1 MEPLVSPCH
10 LKAYFLRRLLLV
22 PLTLLGITA
31 LVFAAVRAAPGGPV
45 ERALSASM
53 GGEGQGKRTR
63 AAAGGSSLTAS
74 QVLDVVEKE
83 NRDKGG
89 FRAYLEWLGVV
100 PRDDLNNK
108 IGMEFPAGGK
118 TVQIPVPGTI
128 YEAKVER
135 DDAGKAWIVPDA
147 EADLSGWQVRLI
159 TPEEQAERWK
169 KWVKGVD
176 LPKLPEYRVVL
187 FKSSYDGLFQGSL
200 GSSEKYQDSV
210 WSMILQRMPVSI
222 YFGIVSML
230 VIYGVC
236 LPLGILK
243 AIRHRTF
250 LDNAS
255 SVAVFAGYAI
265 PGYALGSL
273 LVVFLGAKLGW
284 FPLRGFT
291 GDDFDTLSP
300 AAKVKDVLHHTAMP
314 LVCYLISSFAFM
326 TMLMKNN
333 LMDNLAADY
342 VRTAAAKGVSFPRAV
357 FKHAFR
363 NSLIP
368 IATTFGN
375 NISIFVTGSI
385 LIEKVFDIN
394 GFGLLE
400 YSAILEI
407 DETLIMGVTFVAA
420 VLMLIGNVLSDL
432 CVAMV
437 DPRVSY
443 K

>member
-1 MEPLVSPCH
+1 VEPLVSFRH
-10 LKAYFLRRLLLV
+10 LKAYFLRRLLLI

-31 LVFAAVRAAPGGPV
+31 LVFAANRAAPGGPM
-45 ERALSASM
+45 EQGLSSLM
-53 GGEGQGKRTR
+53 GGEARGKRSR
-63 AAAGGSSLTAS
+63 AEAGGMSLNAA
-74 QVLDVVEKE
+74 QVLELEEKYD
-83 NRDKGG
+83 RDKSGL
-89 FRAYLEWLGVV
+89 RAYGEWLGVV
-100 PRDDLNNK
+100 PKDDINNK
-108 IGMEFPAGGK
+108 IGAEFPPGEK
-118 TVQIPVPGTI
+118 IVEIPVPGTI
-128 YEAKVER
+128 NIAKVER
-135 DDAGKAWIVPDA
+135 DDAGNVKILPDP
-147 EADLSGWQVRLI
+147 EVDLSGWQVRMR
-159 TPEEQAERWK
+159 TPDEQAERWK

-176 LPKLPEYRVVL
+176 LPKPPEYRAVL
-187 FKSSYDGLFQGSL
+187 FKSSYDGILEGSL
-200 GSSEKYQDSV
+200 GNSQKYQDPV
-210 WSMILQRMPVSI
+210 WSMILQRIPVSL

-273 LVVFLGAKLGW
+273 LVVYLGAQLGW

-300 AAKVKDVLHHTAMP
+300 AGKVKDLLHHTAMP

-357 FKHAFR
+357 FRHAFR

-400 YSAILEI
+400 FSAILER

-420 VLMLIGNVLSDL
+420 VLMLVGNVLSDL
-432 CVAMV
+432 CVALV